1 MGEGRQKRSRGE
13 TGRGAG
19 KSQEEELRACRRQ
32 YASISAT
39 VFLHALHEHA
49 GWIAQSLPVVGSGGV
64 CPSRFPQSER
74 DGRSVHC
81 EGGGKGAGGE
91 VVVEGEVEVEG
102 VVVGEMAAAAASG

>member
-1 MGEGRQKRSRGE
+1 MGEASAEEQRGDGRRVEGGE
-13 TGRGAG
+13 ESNR
-19 KSQEEELRACRRQ
+19 EELRACRRQ

-64 CPSRFPQSER
+64 CPSRSPQSER

-81 EGGGKGAGGE
+81 EGGGGQ
-91 VVVEGEVEVEG
+91 G
-102 VVVGEMAAAAASG
+102 VRWWWWWW